1 MVTVKK
7 PAIAARDKRL
17 IEIETIKLQHR
28 FTHTLVKLVVS
39 PSRSKGR
46 IMSDYFDLKENVTAL
61 DIQIEIRTQ
70 RIRGLM
76 EALKSIRTLSGETA
90 LLQELTI
97 EIVALREL
105 RQTSFIRKA
114 LLREHENR
122 TDTVLEKGKMSA
134 AVIH

>member
-1 MVTVKK
+1 
-7 PAIAARDKRL
+7 
-17 IEIETIKLQHR
+17 
-28 FTHTLVKLVVS
+28 
-39 PSRSKGR
+39 
-46 IMSDYFDLKENVTAL
+46 MSDYFDLKENVTAL

-76 EALKSIRTLSGETA
+76 EVLKSIRTLSGETA